1 MNANPMEEQIGR
13 LVGNLLAGGG
23 EVFMPGVGSLYVER
37 QGAKRLDKRS
47 VLPPCRVVLFT
58 SQQRGV
64 SLVDEIA
71 RVMRENGVESE
82 NPESGAQ
89 AVYDRWIARVH
100 KVNLLTVEGVGEL
113 RFKDFMLEESF
124 DRRLN
129 PQGHEPVRI
138 PVRRRFDWAMWVGVA
153 AILIAV
159 VYGGREFLML
169 YPETPKAEVAAGVE
183 VEPAADSLTV
193 SRPDALAEAPAVD
206 LPGAAADS
214 QAGNAVSGTTATET
228 DVPVAASMP
237 SAEEQKAQETPMP
250 LLSGRHYVVLGVF
263 SSVENAA
270 RAIRET
276 AAKEPGF
283 RCRIYYFGEKFMV
296 SPFSSD
302 ETEVCTQFIRAQS
315 EHFPGMW
322 TYTAR

>member
-1 MNANPMEEQIGR
+1 MEEQIGR

-23 EVFMPGVGSLYVER
+23 EVFLPGVGSLYVER

-47 VLPPCRVVLFT
+47 VLPPCRVVVFT

-71 RVMRENGVESE
+71 RVMRENGMEADD
-82 NPESGAQ
+82 PESGAQ

-113 RFKDFMLEESF
+113 RFKNFMLEGQF

-138 PVRRRFDWAMWVGVA
+138 PVKRRFDWAIWVGVA
-153 AILIAV
+153 AILVAV

-169 YPETPKAEVAAGVE
+169 YPETPKAEVAAE
-183 VEPAADSLTV
+183 VAAEPVPDSLTI
-193 SRPDALAEAPAVD
+193 SRPDALAEAPAVE
-206 LPGAAADS
+206 LPGVAADS
-214 QAGNAVSGTTATET
+214 PSGNAVSGTMSAETAPEPAA
-228 DVPVAASMP
+228 VPTST
-237 SAEEQKAQETPMP
+237 EEQKARETPMP

-263 SSVENAA
+263 STVENAA

-302 ETEVCTQFIRAQS
+302 AAEVCTQFVRAQS

-322 TYTAR
+322 TYKAR